1 MPCDEKGKMDI
12 SNYSCYHNYYT
23 YIRPKEEAERY
34 MHDMAKS
41 QDKKLSGN
49 GKRHIRV
56 ALSYLVEKCLAEYGA
71 LDLLNEVYGEELASK
86 IIELAALS
94 TVHGM
99 SPIDYREL
107 RWDYYGRVHHWCL
120 TAELVVEIFGDINKA
135 GIHEF
140 MRKFYQRNRTD
151 HLTAMEIICRVQFER
166 VTNEIPWFDSY
177 CRYDGESTAG
187 RYMLYFDSVKDIPV
201 AMEKLAFDTFNLDP
215 IDDNTRLE
223 SDVIDTK
230 PLMYCR
236 DFQLEKYQKTKKFT
250 LIPLKTLAES
260 DQFKQMRKDVMN
272 AKPFFQLRELRV
284 IRQPFTYNDI
294 NGYLFV
300 IYDDREKKEVAESAS
315 SILSN
320 LKERLNN
327 MSSYG
332 FMDFDSQYLEVI
344 DSDDSFAG
352 TTYKKSNELTK
363 QLKKDAG
370 YYALFTDDETVNEQ
384 IAVSLLDSQYYYFR
398 NFFMTVPIE
407 NYEYADIQAYEE
419 LDGRVL
425 IRFLTLLIHHWFS
438 PIIDSLVEKETDP
451 WKRSFSH
458 QMQRFYHPVVD
469 LARDYA
475 KTVEKDYLLEDD
487 LLALF
492 GVTREDLE
500 KYAYDIWLTEDY
512 FDEEDSERW
521 YDE

>member
-1 MPCDEKGKMDI
+1 
-12 SNYSCYHNYYT
+12 
-23 YIRPKEEAERY
+23 
-34 MHDMAKS
+34 
-41 QDKKLSGN
+41 
-49 GKRHIRV
+49 
-56 ALSYLVEKCLAEYGA
+56 
-71 LDLLNEVYGEELASK
+71 
-86 IIELAALS
+86 
-94 TVHGM
+94 
-99 SPIDYREL
+99 
-107 RWDYYGRVHHWCL
+107 
-120 TAELVVEIFGDINKA
+120 
-135 GIHEF
+135 
-140 MRKFYQRNRTD
+140 
-151 HLTAMEIICRVQFER
+151 
-166 VTNEIPWFDSY
+166 
-177 CRYDGESTAG
+177 
-187 RYMLYFDSVKDIPV
+187 
-201 AMEKLAFDTFNLDP
+201 MEKLAFDTFNLDP

-332 FMDFDSQYLEVI
+332 FMDFDSQYLEAI
-344 DSDDSFAG
+344 DSDDLFAG

-398 NFFMTVPIE
+398 NFFMTAPIE

-425 IRFLTLLIHHWFS
+425 IRFLSLLIHHWFS

-469 LARDYA
+469 IARDYA

-487 LLALF
+487 LLAQF